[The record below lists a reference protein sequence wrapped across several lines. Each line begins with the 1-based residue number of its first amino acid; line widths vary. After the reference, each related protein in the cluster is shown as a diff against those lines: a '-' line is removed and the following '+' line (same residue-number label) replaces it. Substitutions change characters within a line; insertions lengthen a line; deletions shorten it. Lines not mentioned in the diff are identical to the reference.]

1 MTGIDFKE
9 KHFQGFFFYVRSL
22 NFCHILT
29 QSYPL
34 CARALLWLL
43 LTTYPKKWLLQHFTT
58 KNIDTCQLYNTI
70 FLFSR
75 VWYLV
80 CCMTPGFVC
89 VMIGSKKEIGTTLI
103 DFLSNLVRCMCVYVR
118 ADSSTIPDMILF
130 FHPFQKLWMHTYME
144 ILTNRV
150 EPTLWKVLKELVC
163 GHK

>member
-1 MTGIDFKE
+1 MY
-9 KHFQGFFFYVRSL
+9 YVHRYL
-22 NFCHILT
+22 KFATFWTN
-29 QSYPL
+29 
-34 CARALLWLL
+34 
-43 LTTYPKKWLLQHFTT
+43 TYPWCASSRAAVVAACYLIPQKNGCANILRQKTLTLVNFTT
-58 KNIDTCQLYNTI
+58 Q
-70 FLFSR
+70 FSYFPGCSG
-75 VWYLV
+75 YLV

-103 DFLSNLVRCMCVYVR
+103 DFLSNLVRCICVYVR

>member
-1 MTGIDFKE
+1 MY
-9 KHFQGFFFYVRSL
+9 YVHRYL
-22 NFCHILT
+22 KFATFWTN
-29 QSYPL
+29 
-34 CARALLWLL
+34 
-43 LTTYPKKWLLQHFTT
+43 TYPWCASSRAAVVAACYLIPQKNGCANILRQKTLTLVNFTT
-58 KNIDTCQLYNTI
+58 Q
-70 FLFSR
+70 FSYFPGCSG
-75 VWYLV
+75 YLV
-80 CCMTPGFVC
+80 CCMTPEFVC

-150 EPTLWKVLKELVC
+150 EPTLWKVLRELVC

>member
-1 MTGIDFKE
+1 MY
-9 KHFQGFFFYVRSL
+9 YVHRYL
-22 NFCHILT
+22 KFATFWTN
-29 QSYPL
+29 
-34 CARALLWLL
+34 
-43 LTTYPKKWLLQHFTT
+43 TYPWCASSRAAVVAACYLIPQKNGCANILRQKTLTLVNFTT
-58 KNIDTCQLYNTI
+58 Q
-70 FLFSR
+70 FSYFPGCSG
-75 VWYLV
+75 YLV
-80 CCMTPGFVC
+80 CCMTPEFVC

>member
-1 MTGIDFKE
+1 MY
-9 KHFQGFFFYVRSL
+9 YVHRYL
-22 NFCHILT
+22 KFATFWTN
-29 QSYPL
+29 
-34 CARALLWLL
+34 
-43 LTTYPKKWLLQHFTT
+43 TYPWCASSRAAVVAGCYLIPQKNGCANILRQKTLTLVNFTT
-58 KNIDTCQLYNTI
+58 Q
-70 FLFSR
+70 FSYFPGCSG
-75 VWYLV
+75 YLV
-80 CCMTPGFVC
+80 CCMTPEFVC

>member
-1 MTGIDFKE
+1 MY
-9 KHFQGFFFYVRSL
+9 YVHRYL
-22 NFCHILT
+22 KFATFWTN
-29 QSYPL
+29 
-34 CARALLWLL
+34 
-43 LTTYPKKWLLQHFTT
+43 TYPWCASSRAAVVAACYFIPQKNGCANILRQKTLTLVNFTT
-58 KNIDTCQLYNTI
+58 Q
-70 FLFSR
+70 FSYFPGCSG
-75 VWYLV
+75 YLV
-80 CCMTPGFVC
+80 CCMTPEFVC

>member
-1 MTGIDFKE
+1 MYIDTWNLQ
-9 KHFQGFFFYVRSL
+9 HFEP
-22 NFCHILT
+22 ILT
-29 QSYPL
+29 HGVP
-34 CARALLWLL
+34 AVGLLWLL
-43 LTTYPKKWLLQHFTT
+43 LATLYPKKNGCANILRQKTLTLVNFTT
-58 KNIDTCQLYNTI
+58 Q
-70 FLFSR
+70 FSYFPGCSG
-75 VWYLV
+75 YLV
-80 CCMTPGFVC
+80 CCMTPEFVC